1 MWKTCMLTTFMQC
14 DTEVPQAL
22 QSVLFSSSPH
32 LDDAK
37 SIFHKLIENNSQ
49 LKLQGEIYKL
59 KKSFISDGIVPFT
72 YLQSFSD
79 RWCCG
84 CLCPIWFEPKLP
96 PNLFWHLLR
105 GAKFTLPDW
114 NNCVEGMTL
123 WRRMWA
129 KPSRRVR
136 KSEKIKT
143 FSEDVQ
149 DFKSGWHTSEYQP
162 CLLIR
167 THAST
172 HKYMQLYIH
181 TEIN

>member
-1 MWKTCMLTTFMQC
+1 M
-14 DTEVPQAL
+14 L

-32 LDDAK
+32 LDDDK
-37 SIFHKLIENNSQ
+37 SISRKLIENNSQ

-96 PNLFWHLLR
+96 PNLFWHLSR
-105 GAKFTLPDW
+105 SAKFTLPDW

-149 DFKSGWHTSEYQP
+149 DFKSGYHTSEYQP
-162 CLLIR
+162 CYWCAHTQACTDICHC
-167 THAST
+167 T
-172 HKYMQLYIH
+172 YM
-181 TEIN
+181 

>member
-1 MWKTCMLTTFMQC
+1 M
-14 DTEVPQAL
+14 L

-32 LDDAK
+32 LDDDK

-96 PNLFWHLLR
+96 PNLFWHLSH

-149 DFKSGWHTSEYQP
+149 DFKSGCRTSEYQP
-162 CLLIR
+162 HYRYAHTQANRYIP
-167 THAST
+167 
-172 HKYMQLYIH
+172 LYIH
-181 TEIN
+181 VEIN